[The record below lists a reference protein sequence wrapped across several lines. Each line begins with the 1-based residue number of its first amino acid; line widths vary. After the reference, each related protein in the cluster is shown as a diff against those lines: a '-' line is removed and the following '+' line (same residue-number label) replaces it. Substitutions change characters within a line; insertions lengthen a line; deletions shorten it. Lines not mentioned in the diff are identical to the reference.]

1 MRMKIVDY
9 PSDIES
15 PEFPASFE
23 IQSKHIG
30 SIGEAV
36 IGAKLD
42 PPEPIGYAIADF
54 YRDIAPDFV
63 DISKPGLNFSS
74 NKKMFVVEDGENT
87 YKWESDGSIS
97 VKYRLQV
104 NDFETKQK
112 IRNEYGTTSWSYE
125 FPVEIKSGGAKLDYN
140 NQRTV
145 MEYYSGIEGVQP
157 LYISVTLNELPDK
170 ITTEK
175 VQFIGLD

>member
-1 MRMKIVDY
+1 MKGVDY
-9 PSDIES
+9 PSDMES

-30 SIGEAV
+30 SIGEAI

-54 YRDIAPDFV
+54 CREIAPDFV
-63 DISKPGLNFSS
+63 DISKPGFNFSS
-74 NKKMFVVEDGENT
+74 NKRMFVVENSEKT
-87 YKWESDGSIS
+87 YKWESDGSIN
-97 VKYRLQV
+97 VQYRPRTD
-104 NDFETKQK
+104 DFETRQK

-157 LYISVTLNELPDK
+157 VYISVTLKELPDK
-170 ITTEK
+170 ITIER
-175 VQFIGLD
+175 VQFIGQN